1 MVLDQKIL
9 PGLKGD
15 KSKAKARRCIN
26 VYSEP
31 LHKLPINQISAED
44 VENVLRTIWR
54 SKPSAARETRR
65 HLETVFGAAK
75 VKEHIDRNKL
85 NPAAWQDNLKHVLPK
100 QPKTGSLRGKHKS
113 LPYDEMPDFMVE
125 LRALTAQSSHMLEIA
140 ILTCVRT
147 IEIVQMQWSQIDWK
161 KGRWVIPGKVMK
173 NTLEADIPLTDTVI
187 ARLRDIQK
195 AEWDDKYVF
204 PGLKAGTTCSNNTM
218 LKLLKADMERNA
230 TVHGFRSTFRTWGEN
245 ETSRA
250 GSLGILHAPYR
261 GRRGRACLCPGR
273 LLGEA

>member
-1 MVLDQKIL
+1 
-9 PGLKGD
+9 
-15 KSKAKARRCIN
+15 
-26 VYSEP
+26 
-31 LHKLPINQISAED
+31 
-44 VENVLRTIWR
+44 
-54 SKPSAARETRR
+54 
-65 HLETVFGAAK
+65 
-75 VKEHIDRNKL
+75 
-85 NPAAWQDNLKHVLPK
+85 
-100 QPKTGSLRGKHKS
+100 
-113 LPYDEMPDFMVE
+113 
-125 LRALTAQSSHMLEIA
+125 
-140 ILTCVRT
+140 
-147 IEIVQMQWSQIDWK
+147 MQWSQIDWK